1 MDPDQRKWSILNTQT
16 GELNTPNYDGKAA
29 GGVNT
34 AFCIYNNDLYTFIG
48 QKYIVSITQRMNLSF
63 VSHCPTRMEIFVCTG
78 IHGEVMDIRQQ
89 FWII

>member
-34 AFCIYNNDLYTFIG
+34 AFVFIIMICIHL
-48 QKYIVSITQRMNLSF
+48 
-63 VSHCPTRMEIFVCTG
+63 
-78 IHGEVMDIRQQ
+78 
-89 FWII
+89 